1 MASSLQLA
9 GPGCFMSAMRL
20 GAAVVML
27 VAWGAAPAGA
37 QAPAHDW
44 SDGTSV
50 NLFGGVAA
58 DADGGGGLAGGGAG
72 WTVTPTFG
80 LEGRAG
86 WSNDVGGA
94 EAFAASLVARFSP
107 WKPRPLVPF
116 LKAGVGLY
124 RAVFDSTTGEMPEF
138 YRRRLTAA
146 DGSVS
151 HSVTWTDPTLVAGA
165 GFDIFASRHVAI
177 RPEVDLSV
185 ALDGG
190 HGYAIVNAMVN
201 IVYHFEDKRVTP

>member
-1 MASSLQLA
+1 
-9 GPGCFMSAMRL
+9 
-20 GAAVVML
+20 ML
-27 VAWGAAPAGA
+27 VTWGAISPAGA

-58 DADGGGGLAGGGAG
+58 DADGAGGLLGGGAG
-72 WTVTPTFG
+72 WMVTPAFG

-86 WSNDVGGA
+86 WSDEVGGA
-94 EAFAASLVARFSP
+94 DAFAASLVARFSP

-124 RAVFDSTTGEMPEF
+124 RASFGSTAGEMPEF
-138 YRRRLTAA
+138 YRRRLTQA
-146 DGSVS
+146 DRNARRSVA
-151 HSVTWTDPTLVAGA
+151 WTDPTLVAGA

-185 ALDGG
+185 VLDGG
-190 HGYAIVNAMVN
+190 HGYSVVNAMVN
-201 IVYHFEDKRVTP
+201 LVYHFEDKRVTP

>member
-1 MASSLQLA
+1 MN
-9 GPGCFMSAMRL
+9 AMRL
-20 GAAVVML
+20 GVLTATLAICGGVL
-27 VAWGAAPAGA
+27 PAGA
-37 QAPAHDW
+37 QAPPNTW
-44 SDGTSV
+44 SDGTSLSV
-50 NLFGGVAA
+50 FGGVAA
-58 DADGGGGLAGGGAG
+58 DGDGGGGLAGGAVG
-72 WTVTPTFG
+72 WLVTPVFG

-107 WKPRPLVPF
+107 WAPRPFVPF
-116 LKAGVGLY
+116 LKGGVGLY
-124 RAVFDSTTGEMPEF
+124 RASFDNSTGEMPEF
-138 YRRRLTAA
+138 YRRRLTAGDSA
-146 DGSVS
+146 VS
-151 HSVTWTDPTLVAGA
+151 HAVNWTDPTLVAGA

-190 HGYAIVNAMVN
+190 HGYTVVNAMFN

>member
-1 MASSLQLA
+1 
-9 GPGCFMSAMRL
+9 MSAMRL
-20 GAAVVML
+20 GAAVAML
-27 VAWGAAPAGA
+27 VVWGAASPAGA

-44 SDGTSV
+44 SNCTSV

-58 DADGGGGLAGGGAG
+58 DGDGAGGLAGGGAG
-72 WTVTPTFG
+72 WMVTPTFG

-86 WSNDVGGA
+86 WSSDVGGA

-124 RAVFDSTTGEMPEF
+124 RAVFDSSTGEMPEF
-138 YRRRLTAA
+138 YRRRLTEA
-146 DGSVS
+146 DRRVS

-165 GFDIFASRHVAI
+165 GFDAFASRRIAI
-177 RPEVDLSV
+177 RPEVDLSL

-190 HGYAIVNAMVN
+190 HGYSVINAMVN